1 MRLHLQAPDSAR
13 SAVRAPDRPHPAGDR
28 KVVAI
33 RLAGGLVLL
42 FGLIWLIG
50 FLLTHYASAGP
61 AHRADLSVDKWLA
74 ARRSGAWNTTTLVG
88 TTMAQTETVI
98 GIAIVVVLFCRWQ
111 LGRWYES
118 LFMVAVMA
126 GELVVFLGTT
136 ELVHQARPPVARLD
150 PAPPTSSYPS
160 GHTAAAVALY
170 GGIAVL
176 ALWVYGRRPATRIAA
191 VVLACVPVFVGFSR
205 LYRGMHYPS
214 DVLAGAL
221 LGGAWLLIVTTT
233 LLPRTAG
240 QRLAL
245 RRSRPAGRPRA
256 ARAP

>member
-1 MRLHLQAPDSAR
+1 MRLQLHAPDSAR

-28 KVVAI
+28 KVVAV
-33 RLAGGLVLL
+33 RLAGGVALL

-50 FLLTHYASAGP
+50 FLLTHYASSGP
-61 AHRADLSVDKWLA
+61 AHRADLRVDSWLA
-74 ARRSGAWNTTTLVG
+74 ARRSGAWNTATLVG

-98 GIAIVVVLFCRWQ
+98 AVTIVVVLFCRWQ
-111 LGRWYES
+111 LDRWYES
-118 LFMVAVMA
+118 LFMVTVMA
-126 GELVVFLGTT
+126 GELALFLSVTAI
-136 ELVHQARPPVARLD
+136 VHQARPPVARLD

-176 ALWVYGRRPATRIAA
+176 ALWIYGRRPATRLAA
-191 VVLACVPVFVGFSR
+191 VLLACVPVFVGFSR

-233 LLPRTAG
+233 LLPRPAG
-240 QRLAL
+240 QHPAL
-245 RRSRPAGRPRA
+245 RRSRPASRPRA